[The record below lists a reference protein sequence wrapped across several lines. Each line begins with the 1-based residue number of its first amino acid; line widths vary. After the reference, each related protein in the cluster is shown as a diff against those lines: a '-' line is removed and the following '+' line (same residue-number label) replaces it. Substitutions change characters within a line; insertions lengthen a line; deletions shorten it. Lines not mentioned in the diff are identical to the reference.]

1 MSQAPR
7 ARVLVAIGAALALIA
22 LVVAGCGSSSS
33 SSSSS
38 TGGSTTGG
46 ESTTSGGTEGESKPT
61 AQIPAEFPNYDSLS
75 PKNFKA
81 PSKPVKIAALAPET
95 VLPIQQSYVK
105 GWEEAAEAD
114 NVELEIYDAGGFTN
128 VAKQVSQMETAIANK
143 PDAIILIPAVPTAFS
158 STIEEAH
165 NQGIPVV
172 GELLPP
178 ISPYTTWSLVDS
190 LEADGAY
197 MVEAIAEKTNEEGEL
212 FLINGAKGSSVD
224 TLTTKGIKEAMAKY
238 PKMKIVYESH
248 LPSFDASGGQQVA
261 ESAVVKYPNVV
272 GVLAN
277 STTLGEG
284 VAKALSDAGKS
295 EVVISGIGPD
305 TAEQFSSIRDG
316 KIAAAIAVPFAKT
329 SEIVMEWAAQIASG
343 GAAPKEE
350 LQVVEPMVITTE
362 NVEQTVESGAIYQE
376 LAPSIAQCGPA
387 FGGKQC

>member
-1 MSQAPR
+1 MSQTPR
-7 ARVLVAIGAALALIA
+7 ARVLAAIGAALLLIA

-33 SSSSS
+33 SSSTSSS
-38 TGGSTTGG
+38 TTSG
-46 ESTTSGGTEGESKPT
+46 ESTTSEGTEGESKPT
-61 AQIPAEFPNYDSLS
+61 AQIPAEFPKYDSLA

-95 VLPIQQSYVK
+95 VLPVQQSYVK
-105 GWEEAAEAD
+105 GWEEAAEKD

-165 NQGIPVV
+165 KQGIPVV

-178 ISPYTTWSLVDS
+178 ISKYTTWALVDS
-190 LEADGAY
+190 LEADGGY
-197 MVEAIAEKTNEEGEL
+197 MVESIAKKTNEEGEL

-248 LPSFDASGGQQVA
+248 LTSFDASGGQQVA

-295 EVVISGIGPD
+295 EVVISGIGPE
-305 TAEQFSSIRDG
+305 TPEQFSSVRSG
-316 KIAAAIAVPFAKT
+316 KIAAAIAVPFVKA

-343 GAAPKEE
+343 GAAPKEK
-350 LQVVEPMVITTE
+350 LQVIEPMVVTTE

-376 LAPSIAQCGPA
+376 LAPSIAQCGPDY
-387 FGGKQC
+387 GGKQC